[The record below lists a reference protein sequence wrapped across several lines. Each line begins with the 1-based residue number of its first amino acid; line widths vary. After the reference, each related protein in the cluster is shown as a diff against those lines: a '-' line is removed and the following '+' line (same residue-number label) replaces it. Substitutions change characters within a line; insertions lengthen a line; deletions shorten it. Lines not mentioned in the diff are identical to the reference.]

1 MKMHILVTGGAG
13 YIGSV
18 ATRML
23 LDAGFQVRVL
33 DDLSTGH
40 RDAVPND
47 AEFVCVSILD
57 ELDQHLQGIDAVM
70 HFAGKSLVGESMQK
84 PDLYWS
90 VNRDGS
96 ENLINAMKR
105 NGINKLVFSSSAA
118 TYGEPT
124 LIPIKEE
131 AATFPTNVYGETKLA
146 VDQLLAANSHWLSSV
161 SLRYFNVAGA
171 LVTSDDVV
179 GERHETE
186 THLIPNVINWISNK
200 KPVQVFGKDWPTPD
214 ETCIRDYVHVVD
226 LIEAHVSALKILA
239 SPGHHVINLGSGRGD
254 SVLEVIQS
262 IEAQLEISANL
273 EFLPRRSGDPAVL
286 VAAYDRAHV
295 LLGWSPKR
303 GMDQMVQDA
312 IRAKTGQ

>member
-1 MKMHILVTGGAG
+1 MHILVTGGAG

-40 RDAVPND
+40 RDAVPTD
-47 AEFVCVSILD
+47 ADFVQVSILD
-57 ELDQHLQGIDAVM
+57 ELDQHLKGIDAVM

-96 ENLINAMKR
+96 ENLINTMKR

-124 LIPIKEE
+124 SIPIKEDAE
-131 AATFPTNVYGETKLA
+131 SLPTNVYGETKLA
-146 VDQLLAANSHWLSSV
+146 VDQLLTANSDWLSSV

-171 LVTSDDVV
+171 LVTSDCVV
-179 GERHETE
+179 GERHQTE

-214 ETCIRDYVHVVD
+214 GTCIRDYVHVVD
-226 LIEAHVSALKILA
+226 LIEAHVSALKILTA
-239 SPGHHVINLGSGRGD
+239 PGHHIINLGSGRGD
-254 SVLEVIQS
+254 SVLEVIES
-262 IEAQLEISANL
+262 VEGKLGFSAEV

-286 VAAYDRAHV
+286 VAAYDRAHD
-295 LLGWSPKR
+295 LLDWSPKR
-303 GMDQMVQDA
+303 GMNQMVRDA

>member
-1 MKMHILVTGGAG
+1 MHILVTGGAG

-40 RDAVPND
+40 RDAVPTD
-47 AEFVCVSILD
+47 AEFVQVSILD
-57 ELDQHLQGIDAVM
+57 ELDQHLKGIDAVM

-96 ENLINAMKR
+96 ENLINTMKR

-124 LIPIKEE
+124 SIPIKEDAE
-131 AATFPTNVYGETKLA
+131 SLPTNVYGETKLA
-146 VDQLLAANSHWLSSV
+146 VDQLLAANSDWLSSV

-171 LVTSDDVV
+171 LVTSDCVV
-179 GERHETE
+179 GERHQTE

-214 ETCIRDYVHVVD
+214 GTCIRDYVHVVD
-226 LIEAHVSALKILA
+226 LIEAHVSALKILTA
-239 SPGHHVINLGSGRGD
+239 PGHHIINLGSGRGD
-254 SVLEVIQS
+254 SVLEVIES
-262 IEAQLEISANL
+262 VEGKLGFSAEV

-286 VAAYDRAHV
+286 VAAYDRAHD
-295 LLGWSPKR
+295 LLDWSPKR
-303 GMDQMVQDA
+303 GMNQMVRDA

>member
-1 MKMHILVTGGAG
+1 MHILVTGGAG

-40 RDAVPND
+40 QDAVPTD
-47 AEFVCVSILD
+47 ADFVQVSILD
-57 ELDQHLQGIDAVM
+57 ELDQHLKGIDAVM

-84 PDLYWS
+84 PDLYWI

-124 LIPIKEE
+124 SIPIKEDAE
-131 AATFPTNVYGETKLA
+131 SLPTNVYGETKLA
-146 VDQLLAANSHWLSSV
+146 VDQLLAANSDWLSSV

-171 LVTSDDVV
+171 LVTSDCVV
-179 GERHETE
+179 GERHQTE

-200 KPVQVFGKDWPTPD
+200 KPVQVFGKDWPTLD
-214 ETCIRDYVHVVD
+214 GTCIRDYVHVVD

-239 SPGHHVINLGSGRGD
+239 APGHHVINLGSGRGD
-254 SVLEVIQS
+254 SVLDVIKS
-262 IEAQLEISANL
+262 VEAQLEISVDL

-286 VAAYDRAHV
+286 VAAYDRAHD
-295 LLGWSPKR
+295 LLDWSPKR
-303 GMDQMVQDA
+303 GMDQMVRDA

>member
-1 MKMHILVTGGAG
+1 
-13 YIGSV
+13 
-18 ATRML
+18 ML

-40 RDAVPND
+40 RDAVPTD
-47 AEFVCVSILD
+47 AEFVQVSILD
-57 ELDQHLQGIDAVM
+57 ELDQHMKGIDAVM

-105 NGINKLVFSSSAA
+105 NGISKLVFSSSAA

-124 LIPIKEE
+124 SIPIKED
-131 AATFPTNVYGETKLA
+131 AVTLPTNVYGETKLA
-146 VDQLLAANSHWLSSV
+146 VDQLLAANSQWLSSV

-171 LVTSDDVV
+171 LVTSDCVV
-179 GERHETE
+179 GERHQTE

-214 ETCIRDYVHVVD
+214 GTCIRDYVHVVD

-239 SPGHHVINLGSGRGD
+239 EPDHRVINLGSGRGD
-254 SVLEVIQS
+254 SVLEVIES
-262 IEAQLEISANL
+262 VEGKLGFSADV

-286 VAAYDRAHV
+286 VAAYDRALD
-295 LLGWSPKR
+295 LLDWSPKR
-303 GMDQMVQDA
+303 GMDQMVRDA

>member
-1 MKMHILVTGGAG
+1 MHILVTGGAG

-40 RDAVPND
+40 RDAVPTD
-47 AEFVCVSILD
+47 AEFVHGSILD
-57 ELDQHLQGIDAVM
+57 ELDQHLQGMDAVM

-124 LIPIKEE
+124 SIPIKEDAE
-131 AATFPTNVYGETKLA
+131 SLPTNVYGQTKLA
-146 VDQLLAANSHWLSSV
+146 VDQLLAANSQWLSSV

-179 GERHETE
+179 GERHQTE
-186 THLIPNVINWISNK
+186 THLIPNVINWISSK
-200 KPVQVFGKDWPTPD
+200 KPVQVFGRDWPTSD
-214 ETCIRDYVHVVD
+214 GTCIRDYVHVVD
-226 LIEAHVSALKILA
+226 LIQAHMSALKILA
-239 SPGHHVINLGSGRGD
+239 APGHRVINLGSGRGD
-254 SVLEVIQS
+254 SVLEVIKS
-262 IEAQLEISANL
+262 IEVQLKISADL

-295 LLGWSPKR
+295 LLGWFPKR

-312 IRAKTGQ
+312 IRAKTGP

>member
-1 MKMHILVTGGAG
+1 MHILVTGGAG

-40 RDAVPND
+40 RDAVPTD
-47 AEFVCVSILD
+47 AEFVHVSILD

-70 HFAGKSLVGESMQK
+70 HFAGKSLVGESMTK

-124 LIPIKEE
+124 SIPIKEDAE
-131 AATFPTNVYGETKLA
+131 SLPTNVYGETKLA
-146 VDQLLAANSHWLSSV
+146 VDQLLATNSQWLSSV

-171 LVTSDDVV
+171 LVTSDGVV

-200 KPVQVFGKDWPTPD
+200 EPVQVFGKDWATPD
-214 ETCIRDYVHVVD
+214 GTCIRDYVHVVD
-226 LIEAHVSALKILA
+226 LIEAHMSALKILTA
-239 SPGHHVINLGSGRGD
+239 PGHHVINLGSGRGD
-254 SVLEVIQS
+254 SVLEVIKS
-262 IEAQLEISANL
+262 IEAQLGISADL
-273 EFLPRRSGDPAVL
+273 EFLGRRPGDPAVL
-286 VAAYDRAHV
+286 VAAYDQAHA

-303 GMDQMVQDA
+303 GMDQMVRDA
-312 IRAKTGQ
+312 IKAKTGQ

>member
-1 MKMHILVTGGAG
+1 MHILVTGGAG

-40 RDAVPND
+40 GDAVPTD
-47 AEFVCVSILD
+47 AEFVQVSILD

-124 LIPIKEE
+124 SIPIKEDAE
-131 AATFPTNVYGETKLA
+131 SLPTNVYGETKLA
-146 VDQLLAANSHWLSSV
+146 VDQLLAANSQWLSSV

-171 LVTSDDVV
+171 LATSDDVV
-179 GERHETE
+179 GERHQTE
-186 THLIPNVINWISNK
+186 THLIPNVINWISHK

-214 ETCIRDYVHVVD
+214 GTCIRDYVHVVD
-226 LIEAHVSALKILA
+226 LIEAHISALKILSA
-239 SPGHHVINLGSGRGD
+239 PVHHVINLGSGRGD
-254 SVLEVIQS
+254 SVLEVIQA

-273 EFLPRRSGDPAVL
+273 EFVPRRFGDPAVL
-286 VAAYDRAHV
+286 VAAYDRAHD

>member
-1 MKMHILVTGGAG
+1 MHILVTGGAG

-40 RDAVPND
+40 RDAVPTD
-47 AEFVCVSILD
+47 AEFVQVSILD
-57 ELDQHLQGIDAVM
+57 ELDQHLKGIDAVM

-118 TYGEPT
+118 TYGQPT
-124 LIPIKEE
+124 SIPIKEDAE
-131 AATFPTNVYGETKLA
+131 SLPTNVYGETKLA
-146 VDQLLAANSHWLSSV
+146 VDQLLAENSDWLSSV

-171 LVTSDDVV
+171 LVTSDGVV
-179 GERHETE
+179 GERHQTE

-200 KPVQVFGKDWPTPD
+200 KPVQVFGQDWPTPD
-214 ETCIRDYVHVVD
+214 GTCIRDYVHVVD
-226 LIEAHVSALKILA
+226 LIEAHVSALKILTA
-239 SPGHHVINLGSGRGD
+239 PGHHVINLGSGRGD
-254 SVLEVIQS
+254 SVLEVIES
-262 IEAQLEISANL
+262 VEGKLGFSADV

-286 VAAYDRAHV
+286 VAAYDRALD
-295 LLGWSPKR
+295 LLDWSPKL
-303 GMDQMVQDA
+303 GMDQMVRDA